1 MTVKEFFF
9 HFLYSDRG
17 TTSIEYAV
25 IASLVAVAI
34 VLAVTN
40 LGASVMAL
48 FSQVANSYPK

>member
-1 MTVKEFFF
+1 MKDFIPSEFF
-9 HFLYSDRG
+9 SCDRG

-34 VLAVTN
+34 ILAVTN
-40 LGASVMAL
+40 LGASVTAL

>member
-1 MTVKEFFF
+1 MKEFFF
-9 HFLYSDRG
+9 HYLYSDRG

-34 VLAVTN
+34 ILAVTN
-40 LGASVMAL
+40 LGASVTAL